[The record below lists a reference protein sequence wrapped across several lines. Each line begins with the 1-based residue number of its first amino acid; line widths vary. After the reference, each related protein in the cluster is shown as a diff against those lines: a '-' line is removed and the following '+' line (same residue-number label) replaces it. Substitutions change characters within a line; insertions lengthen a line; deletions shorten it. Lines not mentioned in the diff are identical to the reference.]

1 MHGLPF
7 KGIQVSTRRADKRW
21 LRRSLVAS
29 RGSWGSALP
38 WISKVADRGL
48 VWPLLGGA
56 LAARPIHSQRRRSR
70 DSRRCRHQRRHVGHP
85 AGGPAGPATHVNRTA
100 HPRVGQTAGRIIL
113 PVNPRGE
120 RLRLHCGRWHDLPR
134 AQRCP
139 GAIGGGDRRRPRRDR
154 PPLSRDVVA
163 GALTGAGIGTAIG
176 LFVRRRYPRSSP
188 PESPLSPL
196 PRTGLS
202 VADPRGRDPR
212 PPAAYDER
220 TDKDRTRLD
229 AG

>member
-1 MHGLPF
+1 M
-7 KGIQVSTRRADKRW
+7 A
-21 LRRSLVAS
+21 
-29 RGSWGSALP
+29 SALARGQP
-38 WISKVADRGL
+38 WQLVQRSAMDQQGGRPGLGLAVAGRGTCC
-48 VWPLLGGA
+48 
-56 LAARPIHSQRRRSR
+56 AAIHSQRRRSR

-85 AGGPAGPATHVNRTA
+85 AGGPAGPAIHVNRTG

-113 PVNPRGE
+113 PSTHAANAFAFAAAVGTI
-120 RLRLHCGRWHDLPR
+120 
-134 AQRCP
+134 CP
-139 GAIGGGDRRRPRRDR
+139 GLSVVLVPLAAAIGVARVGIAHHYPA
-154 PPLSRDVVA
+154 DVVA

-188 PESPLSPL
+188 LESPTSPL

-212 PPAAYDER
+212 PPVAYDER
-220 TDKDRTRLD
+220 TDQDRTRLD